1 MAPADVATTAQQLEG
16 QACYCPCLMISTA
29 ADAVAG
35 AAAVCR
41 LDAGSAAETIVTA
54 LAAAG
59 AAELGCQGRLF
70 LVPSWALH
78 GGHSSWLR
86 TKEYL
91 CMSSMDSKW
100 DVRRSVERT
109 QVRSSLLWA
118 RSGVNTLPSQQ
129 VETQLP

>member
-1 MAPADVATTAQQLEG
+1 
-16 QACYCPCLMISTA
+16 MISAA

-35 AAAVCR
+35 AAAVCP

-59 AAELGCQGRLF
+59 AAELGYQGRLC

-78 GGHSSWLR
+78 GGHSSWLG

-91 CMSSMDSKW
+91 CMSSIDSNL
-100 DVRRSVERT
+100 DARSSVTRT
-109 QVRSSLLWA
+109 QVRSSQVWA
-118 RSGVNTLPSQQ
+118 RTGVNTLPSQQ
-129 VETQLP
+129 AETQFP